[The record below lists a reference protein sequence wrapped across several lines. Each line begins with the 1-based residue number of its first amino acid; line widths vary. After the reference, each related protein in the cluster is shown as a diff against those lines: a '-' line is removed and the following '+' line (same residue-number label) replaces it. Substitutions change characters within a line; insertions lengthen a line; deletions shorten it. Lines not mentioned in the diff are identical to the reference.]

1 MKTYAKQNNEL
12 YINTSTR
19 KVQLIFSSPE
29 TSRRDCWIWLHN
41 NEKPQ
46 LNSIEWVSKKVGYN
60 VEAMQ

>member
-12 YINTSTR
+12 YIDASTR
-19 KVQLIFSSPE
+19 KVQLIFNSSE
-29 TSRRDCWIWLHN
+29 TSRRECWVWLHN

-46 LNSIEWVSKKVGYN
+46 LKSRDWVSKKVGYN